1 MNVRKLADI
10 GIVPIR
16 IDVRKLTHNGIIL
29 LEIQVNKDTIFS
41 IIFCWFSSYYFSHT
55 FICIYLD
62 IISNVGCFFNGFHH
76 IVRTYGR

>member
-41 IIFCWFSSYYFSHT
+41 IIFVWFSTSYFLSYFYM
-55 FICIYLD
+55 YL
-62 IISNVGCFFNGFHH
+62 S
-76 IVRTYGR
+76 